1 LIPKQANL
9 TNKQPQTTEA
19 LQKVTRTHY
28 NKIIEINTLILGGK
42 MKNTYSFLSILF
54 LLIYMT
60 NFVTEATG
68 IKLKT
73 VWCFHPNGGRKK
85 TCFEI
90 SEKDLKAAIDRL
102 ENLYKRHKKAFVE
115 LQSKCTDP
123 NYPLS
128 TETLETLQNNH
139 IANIN
144 GEIYTSY
151 QELVPLVF
159 KVIKVNPPQ
168 TKFIQ
173 FKELVSTG
181 AITKKTDVTNP

>member
-1 LIPKQANL
+1 
-9 TNKQPQTTEA
+9 
-19 LQKVTRTHY
+19 
-28 NKIIEINTLILGGK
+28 

-54 LLIYMT
+54 LLTFMT
-60 NFVTEATG
+60 DFVTEATG
-68 IKLKT
+68 IKPKT
-73 VWCFHPNGGRKK
+73 VWCFHQNGNRKK
-85 TCFEI
+85 ACFEI

-102 ENLYKRHKKAFVE
+102 ENLYKRYKKAFIE

-128 TETLETLQNNH
+128 NETLVTLQNNH

-159 KVIKVNPPQ
+159 KVVTVNPPK
-168 TKFIQ
+168 TKFMQ

-181 AITKKTDVTNP
+181 AITKENRAERP

>member
-1 LIPKQANL
+1 
-9 TNKQPQTTEA
+9 
-19 LQKVTRTHY
+19 
-28 NKIIEINTLILGGK
+28 
-42 MKNTYSFLSILF
+42 MKSTCSFLSILF
-54 LLIYMT
+54 LLTFMT
-60 NFVTEATG
+60 NFVIAAADV
-68 IKLKT
+68 KFKT

-128 TETLETLQNNH
+128 TKTLETLKNNH

-159 KVIKVNPPQ
+159 KVVTVNPPK
-168 TKFIQ
+168 TKFLS
-173 FKELVSTG
+173 FGELLSTG
-181 AITKKTDVTNP
+181 AISKEKKQIPNGNAKK